1 MMTNLLNINE
11 DLVILCC
18 FSEDRRALTEP
29 PVPGY
34 CGYIPRI
41 KTTEQGLGARYHM
54 STRNGLELFAQETAS
69 ASQRLT
75 GQLPASLD
83 RSVQPQRNRLSQGIV
98 GILRTNGTQMHSQHL
113 YIYWLFFVV
122 VSVPDRVLQG
132 TKSAS
137 TRRLYLTDGMIPKYT
152 GYVPRKSCFFV
163 PFCLCCKKSLR
174 FPYPVHLNI
183 SFYSSLYFYRVRMFL
198 FLFSL
203 SLLHVYFIW
212 HFFL

>member
-1 MMTNLLNINE
+1 MTNLLNINE

-54 STRNGLELFAQETAS
+54 STRNGLELFAQETAL

-83 RSVQPQRNRLSQGIV
+83 RSVQPQRYRLSQGIV
-98 GILRTNGTQMHSQHL
+98 GILRTNGTQMH
-113 YIYWLFFVV
+113 
-122 VSVPDRVLQG
+122 
-132 TKSAS
+132 
-137 TRRLYLTDGMIPKYT
+137 
-152 GYVPRKSCFFV
+152 
-163 PFCLCCKKSLR
+163 
-174 FPYPVHLNI
+174 
-183 SFYSSLYFYRVRMFL
+183 
-198 FLFSL
+198 
-203 SLLHVYFIW
+203 
-212 HFFL
+212 

>member
-1 MMTNLLNINE
+1 M
-11 DLVILCC
+11 ILCC

-98 GILRTNGTQMHSQHL
+98 GIFLTNGTQMHSQHL
-113 YIYWLFFVV
+113 YI
-122 VSVPDRVLQG
+122 
-132 TKSAS
+132 
-137 TRRLYLTDGMIPKYT
+137 
-152 GYVPRKSCFFV
+152 
-163 PFCLCCKKSLR
+163 
-174 FPYPVHLNI
+174 N
-183 SFYSSLYFYRVRMFL
+183 
-198 FLFSL
+198 
-203 SLLHVYFIW
+203 
-212 HFFL
+212 